1 MSAPSSSASAAG
13 ASSSAAA
20 PAASAAAD
28 SSAYASAERVCAA
41 DAAALVANVNTYLP
55 LAFHYHDEDRV
66 SFYLRRLMQIVGMK
80 ADGAVSSAIKR
91 DWIQLLLTQLIA
103 QQDHM
108 HMHVQIKM

>member
-1 MSAPSSSASAAG
+1 MSAPSGSASTVV
-13 ASSSAAA
+13 A
-20 PAASAAAD
+20 PAADASSAVAAASD
-28 SSAYASAERVCAA
+28 SSSYASLDRICAS

-66 SFYLRRLMQIVGMK
+66 SFYLRRMLQIVGMK
-80 ADGAVSSAIKR
+80 SDSAVSSALKR

-103 QQDHM
+103 QHEHM

>member
-1 MSAPSSSASAAG
+1 MSAPASSAAG
-13 ASSSAAA
+13 VPASSSSAAA
-20 PAASAAAD
+20 SAAVAD
-28 SSAYASAERVCAA
+28 SSAYASAERICSG

-80 ADGAVSSAIKR
+80 SADAVNTQVKR
-91 DWIQLLLTQLIA
+91 DWIQLLLTQLIK
-103 QQDHM
+103 QQDHL